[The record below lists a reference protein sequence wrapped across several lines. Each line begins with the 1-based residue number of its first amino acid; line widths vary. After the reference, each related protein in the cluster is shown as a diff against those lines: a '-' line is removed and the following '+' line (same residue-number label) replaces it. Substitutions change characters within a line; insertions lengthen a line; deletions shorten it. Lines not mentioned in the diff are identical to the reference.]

1 MTTPTRYFRADLEL
15 YGPLTDAQLEQ
26 LLALLA
32 GAAALAGAHLG
43 GGWVE
48 TDETGEDLEPSDDPP
63 QR

>member
-1 MTTPTRYFRADLEL
+1 MTTPTRYFRADLAL
-15 YGPLTDAQLEQ
+15 HGPLTDAQLEQ
-26 LLALLA
+26 LLAALLSA
-32 GAAALAGAHLG
+32 AEGIGAFVG

>member
-26 LLALLA
+26 LLAALLSA
-32 GAAALAGAHLG
+32 AERIGAFVG

-48 TDETGEDLEPSDDPP
+48 TDENGEDLEQGDSNV
-63 QR
+63 